1 VTTPSVSTP
10 AHETVA
16 RAMQDGRDRPSM
28 RRLRRRRP
36 ALFIVLLIVAAAMTL
51 PFLILLISSVTPA
64 AQVDADKWIP
74 ATFRWSNYRDALNQI
89 PFWHYARDSLFL
101 SVVYAGLTVFSSALV
116 GYGFARLRGPGKNML
131 FGVLIAMMIVP
142 QIVTLIPTY
151 LLFSRVH
158 LVGTYWPWFIWGS
171 VGAPY
176 AIFLYRQFFSS
187 FPRELE
193 EAAEIDGASRLRTFV
208 TIFLPLSRPLLVTA
222 FVLAFNATWG
232 DYIAP
237 TLFLNQKN
245 TTLAAGLA
253 TGYVNHQSQ
262 IPEPTILAAGTLLF
276 VIPVIVL
283 FLFAQR
289 HYVRGFINSGLK

>member
-1 VTTPSVSTP
+1 MTTPGVLPPPADTATP
-10 AHETVA
+10 AA
-16 RAMQDGRDRPSM
+16 QQRDGRPPV
-28 RRLRRRRP
+28 RRLRQRRP
-36 ALFIVLLIVAAAMTL
+36 ALFIVLLVISIAMML
-51 PFLILLISSVTPA
+51 PLLILLITSVTPG
-64 AQVDADKWIP
+64 AQLDADRWLP
-74 ATFRWSNYRDALNQI
+74 TVFRWSNYRDALTGI
-89 PFWHYARDSLFL
+89 PFWHYARASLFL
-101 SVVYAGLTVFSSALV
+101 SVVYAGLTTLSSALV
-116 GYGFARLRGPGKNML
+116 GYGFARLRGPGKNLL

-158 LVGTYWPWFIWGS
+158 LIGTYWPWFIWGS
-171 VGAPY
+171 AGAPY

-193 EAAEIDGASRLRTFV
+193 EAAEIDGAGRLRTFL

-237 TLFLNQKN
+237 TLFLNQNN

-253 TGYVNHQSQ
+253 SGYFSTQN
-262 IPEPTILAAGTLLF
+262 IPEPTVLAAGTFLYVL
-276 VIPVIVL
+276 PVVAL
-283 FLFAQR
+283 FLVAQR
-289 HYVRGFINSGLK
+289 QYVRGFINSGLK

>member
-1 VTTPSVSTP
+1 MTTPGVLPPPADTATP
-10 AHETVA
+10 VA
-16 RAMQDGRDRPSM
+16 QQRGGRPHV
-28 RRLRRRRP
+28 RRLRQRP
-36 ALFIVLLIVAAAMTL
+36 RALFIVLLVISIAMML
-51 PFLILLISSVTPA
+51 PLLILLITSVTPG
-64 AQVDADKWIP
+64 AQLDADRWIP
-74 ATFRWSNYRDALNQI
+74 AVFRWSNYRDALSGI

-101 SVVYAGLTVFSSALV
+101 SVVYAGLTTLSSALV
-116 GYGFARLRGPGKNML
+116 GYGFARLRGPGKNLL

-171 VGAPY
+171 AGAPY

-193 EAAEIDGASRLRTFV
+193 EAAEIDGAGRLRTFL

-237 TLFLNQKN
+237 TLFLNQNN

-253 TGYVNHQSQ
+253 SGYFSNQN
-262 IPEPTILAAGTLLF
+262 IPEPTVLAAGTFLYI
-276 VIPVIVL
+276 IPVVVL
-283 FLFAQR
+283 FLVAQR

>member
-1 VTTPSVSTP
+1 MTTPGVLPPP
-10 AHETVA
+10 ADTAMPVA
-16 RAMQDGRDRPSM
+16 RQRGGRPRV
-28 RRLRRRRP
+28 RRLRQRP
-36 ALFIVLLIVAAAMTL
+36 RALFIVLLVISIAMML
-51 PFLILLISSVTPA
+51 PLLILLITSVTPG
-64 AQVDADKWIP
+64 AQLDADKWLP
-74 ATFRWSNYRDALNQI
+74 AVFRWSNYRDALSGI

-101 SVVYAGLTVFSSALV
+101 SVVYAGLTTLSSALV

-171 VGAPY
+171 AGAPY

-193 EAAEIDGASRLRTFV
+193 EAAEIDGAGRLRTFL

-237 TLFLNQKN
+237 TLFLNQNN

-253 TGYVNHQSQ
+253 SGYFSSQ
-262 IPEPTILAAGTLLF
+262 NIPEPTVLAAGTFLYI
-276 VIPVIVL
+276 IPVVVL
-283 FLFAQR
+283 FLLAQR

>member
-1 VTTPSVSTP
+1 MTTPSVSTP
-10 AHETVA
+10 LSENAGPVTEQPGGKSV
-16 RAMQDGRDRPSM
+16 
-28 RRLRRRRP
+28 RRLRQRRP
-36 ALFIVLLIVAAAMTL
+36 ALFIALLIVAVAMML
-51 PFLILLISSVTPA
+51 PFLILLITSVTPD
-64 AQVDADKWIP
+64 AQLDADRWLP
-74 ATFRWSNYRDALNQI
+74 RVFRWANYRDAVSGI

-101 SVVYAGLTVFSSALV
+101 SVVYAGLTTLSSALV
-116 GYGFARLRGPGKNML
+116 GYGFARLRAPGKNVL

-193 EAAEIDGASRLRTFV
+193 EAAEIDGAGRLRTFL

-237 TLFLNQKN
+237 TLFLNQNN
-245 TTLAAGLA
+245 TTLAVGLS
-253 TGYVNHQSQ
+253 TGYLSKQSQ
-262 IPEPTILAAGTLLF
+262 TPEPSLLAAGTFLY
-276 VIPVIVL
+276 VIPVVLL

-289 HYVRGFINSGLK
+289 QYVRGFVNSGLK

>member
-1 VTTPSVSTP
+1 MTTPRVLPPSADTAP
-10 AHETVA
+10 VA
-16 RAMQDGRDRPSM
+16 RQRDGRPPV
-28 RRLRRRRP
+28 RRLRQRP
-36 ALFIVLLIVAAAMTL
+36 RALFIVLLVISIAMML
-51 PFLILLISSVTPA
+51 PLLILLITSVTPG
-64 AQVDADKWIP
+64 AQLDADRWLP
-74 ATFRWSNYRDALNQI
+74 TVFRWSNYRDALTGI
-89 PFWHYARDSLFL
+89 PFWHYARASLFL
-101 SVVYAGLTVFSSALV
+101 SVVYAGLTTLSSALV
-116 GYGFARLRGPGKNML
+116 GYGFARLRGPGKNLL

-171 VGAPY
+171 AGAPY

-193 EAAEIDGASRLRTFV
+193 EAAEIDGAGRLRTFL

-237 TLFLNQKN
+237 TLFLNQNN

-253 TGYVNHQSQ
+253 SGYFSKQN
-262 IPEPTILAAGTLLF
+262 IPEPTVLAAGTFLYI
-276 VIPVIVL
+276 IPVVVL
-283 FLFAQR
+283 FLVAQR

>member
-1 VTTPSVSTP
+1 MTTPGVLPPPAETATP
-10 AHETVA
+10 VA
-16 RAMQDGRDRPSM
+16 RQRDGRPPV
-28 RRLRRRRP
+28 RRLRQRP
-36 ALFIVLLIVAAAMTL
+36 RALFIVLLVISLAMML
-51 PFLILLISSVTPA
+51 PLLILLITSVTPG
-64 AQVDADKWIP
+64 AQLDADRWLP
-74 ATFRWSNYRDALNQI
+74 TVFRWSNYRDALTGI
-89 PFWHYARDSLFL
+89 PFWHYARASLFL
-101 SVVYAGLTVFSSALV
+101 SVVYAGLTTLSSALV
-116 GYGFARLRGPGKNML
+116 GYGFARLRGPGKNVL

-158 LVGTYWPWFIWGS
+158 LIGTYWPWFIWGS
-171 VGAPY
+171 AGAPY

-193 EAAEIDGASRLRTFV
+193 EAAEIDGAGRLRTFL

-237 TLFLNQKN
+237 TLFLNQNN

-253 TGYVNHQSQ
+253 SGYFSNQN
-262 IPEPTILAAGTLLF
+262 IPEPTVLAAGTFLYVL
-276 VIPVIVL
+276 PVVAL
-283 FLFAQR
+283 FLVAQR
-289 HYVRGFINSGLK
+289 QYVRGFINSGLK